1 MRDEVAGST
10 ALDTRTL
17 RQIELPDEPV
27 AGGLYW
33 FDPTADPTAEADGEH
48 ELGGRIELPAG
59 ARVTLYTDGDAPAP
73 DLSFLDA
80 VPSDLP
86 TALYLHGVT
95 GDDVDALGRFT
106 GLESLGLTG
115 EIDDPRVADLVGR
128 LPRLCVVALD
138 GDGLT
143 GAGLAAL
150 PAGVSHVTVSSRRLA
165 PACLAALAGGAHSV
179 ETLGLGRVAV
189 DGPLVD
195 ALVALRPQLRSVY
208 LYDLPD
214 RPDLELVE
222 RLLAAGLEVDGV
234 SSAPTSTDRFAR
246 IVLDALSAA
255 DDPDDADDDVDGDG
269 DEADGAD
276 AEPADHVDM
285 TAAGTTASGTAGAA
299 ASADGVGDPHG
310 VPSAPD
316 ASDRRDGPAAHGADV
331 GDPRGGPPALD
342 DDGDLDVDDDRPM
355 RSLIVEAELDALV
368 AQGRPVLV
376 DLTAT
381 WCGPCQVLKPLLHE
395 IDAELGD
402 QLTVV
407 AVDVDDAP
415 WTEHRFAVQ
424 GIPTMV
430 LLDEGR
436 ELGRI
441 SGAHPKRA
449 LLAMIAAA
457 LPSVSV
463 PGAAIDHRS
472 AAAGR

>member
-1 MRDEVAGST
+1 
-10 ALDTRTL
+10 
-17 RQIELPDEPV
+17 
-27 AGGLYW
+27 
-33 FDPTADPTAEADGEH
+33 
-48 ELGGRIELPAG
+48 
-59 ARVTLYTDGDAPAP
+59 
-73 DLSFLDA
+73 
-80 VPSDLP
+80 
-86 TALYLHGVT
+86 
-95 GDDVDALGRFT
+95 
-106 GLESLGLTG
+106 
-115 EIDDPRVADLVGR
+115 
-128 LPRLCVVALD
+128 
-138 GDGLT
+138 
-143 GAGLAAL
+143 
-150 PAGVSHVTVSSRRLA
+150 
-165 PACLAALAGGAHSV
+165 AHSV

-234 SSAPTSTDRFAR
+234 SSAPTTTDRFAR
-246 IVLDALSAA
+246 IVLDALSA
-255 DDPDDADDDVDGDG
+255 PDDTDVDGD
-269 DEADGAD
+269 ADDTETETETETAD
-276 AEPADHVDM
+276 D
-285 TAAGTTASGTAGAA
+285 AASAAGAA
-299 ASADGVGDPHG
+299 DPHG
-310 VPSAPD
+310 VPSTPD
-316 ASDRRDGPAAHGADV
+316 ASDR
-331 GDPRGGPPALD
+331 RGGPPALD
-342 DDGDLDVDDDRPM
+342 DAGDLDVDDDRPM

-463 PGAAIDHRS
+463 PGTAIDPRS
-472 AAAGR
+472 AAGR